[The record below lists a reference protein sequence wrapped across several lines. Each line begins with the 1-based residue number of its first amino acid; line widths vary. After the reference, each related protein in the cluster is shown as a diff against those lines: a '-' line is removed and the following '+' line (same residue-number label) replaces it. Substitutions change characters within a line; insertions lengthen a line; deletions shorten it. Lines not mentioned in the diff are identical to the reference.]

1 MEIINLV
8 YVGNLFRTTR
18 GLEIINSFINLL
30 SVNGNFKLTIYQ
42 KSPSKKA
49 FLARI
54 TTFFIKSVALLK
66 IRNIENVKIEECSSD
81 NAYLSKIKKCDIGI
95 SLGSSE
101 VDLKHCTRTNEY
113 ITQKLS
119 ILSYIKQLQGKNYS
133 VEKTNN
139 ILKIQIKNNYS
150 ITDFESPYSFANIL
164 LNMNGKE
171 VIEDKKNNSLK
182 INCIFTDKFETLF
195 NDQKIDDLYDV
206 NYDFK
211 LKSSKSS
218 NSSIMNAHK
227 NKDKKIDYILH
238 KIKLYKNVIY
248 CLKIKHEEKVSI
260 KIFENENYQN
270 PICRSTL
277 TTKDIEHIYFKV
289 PKTQSYELEVLT
301 WGKSG
306 INYDIFN
313 YISPNNL
320 CNDEVYVINLNYQKE
335 RYSQTDFLLNK
346 NGIVSKR
353 FEAIDG
359 KSEKYDAI
367 WNEYTERELT
377 SFEKKLGRKALLSR
391 GALGYLLSMEKL
403 FTKAIRNKSEYICI
417 IDDDIMTKREYRI
430 EELTRSLVKLSNFNI
445 MKMGSSQWNW
455 DGIDIKKG
463 YYEANK
469 LSNGSFFNIYH
480 KNTFKE
486 IYDSIKKYDNPFDG
500 LPLQTFINRKYYV
513 LYPNY
518 ASAYLDDISTISNKK
533 RSEDYLRFK
542 WNKDDYDTRNNAINL
557 INEDT
562 KKYDNEKLHFLIGIT
577 TFKRYKYL
585 EDCINSLIETLDDK
599 YHFTIILSIGYE
611 AKLNRTFYEKL
622 FLKLKDIPNLNI
634 AFYTNK
640 LHYVY
645 YNSNIILKHA
655 ENNNFDFGFI
665 INDDIVVKKNWF
677 LKYYK
682 ASRET
687 KYDHLCYCINNNETV
702 YLDKLKTNG
711 DVLKSNGVLLTF
723 TKKIIEKIGFFDEEN
738 FKVRGQ
744 AHHDWSR
751 RCCRMNFNN
760 NKTFYD
766 ISDSNNY
773 VKLNEQEYESTI
785 LSYDSLDK
793 IMNFVDVYE
802 LKRRNRLIED
812 SKRIYIDSIV
822 DLNLQKF
829 EKDKS

>member
-1 MEIINLV
+1 MGIINLV
-8 YVGNLFRTTR
+8 YIGNLFRTTR
-18 GLEIINSFINLL
+18 GLEIINSFIKLL
-30 SVNGNFKLTIYQ
+30 SVNDNFKLTIYQ
-42 KSPSKKA
+42 KSLSKKA

-54 TTFFIKSVALLK
+54 TTFLIKSIALLK
-66 IRNIENVKIEECSSD
+66 IRNIENIKIEKCSSD
-81 NAYLSKIKKCDIGI
+81 NVYLSKIRNCDIGL
-95 SLGSSE
+95 SLGNSE
-101 VDLKHCTRTNEY
+101 LDSKHYTRTNEY
-113 ITQKLS
+113 IAQKLS
-119 ILSYIKQLQGKNYS
+119 VLSSIEQLQNKNYN
-133 VEKTNN
+133 VEKVNN
-139 ILKIQIKNNYS
+139 TLRIQIKNNYS
-150 ITDFESPYSFANIL
+150 ITDFESPYSFENIL
-164 LNMNGKE
+164 LNMNGKDI
-171 VIEDKKNNSLK
+171 IEYKKNSSIK
-182 INCIFTDKFETLF
+182 INCVFTDKFEILF
-195 NDQKIDDLYDV
+195 SDRKIDELYDV

-211 LKSSKSS
+211 LKNSKSS
-218 NSSIMNAHK
+218 NTSTMNAHK
-227 NKDKKIDYILH
+227 NIDKKINYILH

-248 CLKIKHEEKVSI
+248 CLKIKHDEKVSI
-260 KIFENENYQN
+260 KIFENGDYQN

-306 INYDIFN
+306 INFDIFN

-353 FEAIDG
+353 FEAING
-359 KSEKYDAI
+359 KSEKYNSI
-367 WNEYTERELT
+367 WNEYTEKELT
-377 SFEKKLGRKALLSR
+377 PFEKKLGRKALLSR

-403 FTKAIRNKSEYICI
+403 FAEAIENKSEYICI
-417 IDDDIMTKREYRI
+417 IDDDIMTNREYKI
-430 EELTRSLVKLSNFNI
+430 DELTRSLVKLSNFNI
-445 MKMGSSQWNW
+445 LKMGSSQWNW
-455 DGIDIKKG
+455 DDIDIKKS
-463 YYEANK
+463 YYEANR

-480 KNTFKE
+480 KDTFKE
-486 IYDSIKKYDNPFDG
+486 IYNSIKKYDNPFDG
-500 LPLQTFINRKYYV
+500 LPLQKFINRKSYV

-518 ASAYLDDISTISNKK
+518 ASAYLDDVSTISNKK

-542 WNKDDYDTRNNAINL
+542 WNKEDYDTRNNAVNL
-557 INEDT
+557 INKDT
-562 KKYDNEKLHFLIGIT
+562 KKYDNQKLHFLIGIT

-585 EDCINSLIETLDDK
+585 EDCIDSLIETLDDK

-611 AKLNRTFYEKL
+611 AELNKSFYDKL
-622 FLKLKDIPNLNI
+622 FLKLKEIPNLNVV
-634 AFYTNK
+634 FYTNK

-645 YNSNIILKHA
+645 YNSNIILKYA

-665 INDDIVVKKNWF
+665 INDDIIVKKNWF
-677 LKYYK
+677 LKYYNTSK
-682 ASRET
+682 ET
-687 KYDHLCYCINNNETV
+687 NFDHLCYCINNNETV

-711 DVLKSNGVLLTF
+711 NVLKSNGVLLTF
-723 TKKIIEKIGFFDEEN
+723 TKKIIEQIGFFDEAN

-760 NKTFYD
+760 SKTFYD

-773 VKLNEQEYESTI
+773 VKLNENEYESTI

-793 IMNFVDVYE
+793 IMNFVDTYE
-802 LKRRNRLIED
+802 LNRRNIIIED
-812 SKRIYIDSIV
+812 SKRIYIDSII
-822 DLNLQKF
+822 DLNLNKF